1 MVSRSFNAAL
11 VGALIALTVAV
22 TPASAARVTTLHVSP
37 SGSGTTCVEYTP
49 CSITRAQKKI
59 RDLAPSMH
67 DDIVV
72 SLDGGTYALNAP
84 LTFTKADSGTNG
96 HQVRWEAAPG
106 RTPVL
111 SGGVPI
117 AGWTRGAGNLWT
129 AKAPADLKTRQ
140 LYADGVRLTRA
151 GGTAPIDLTQ
161 TATGYTAAD
170 TSMASWRNPGSLE
183 FVFGDG
189 HGSWSEPRC
198 AVAGISGTAI
208 TMRQPCWDNMD
219 LPDGPRGPYGDNP
232 HGGFPTF
239 PTDARPSRIENALEL
254 ISDGE
259 WYLDDTT
266 HVLHYQAKAG
276 EDPRRMRF
284 TAAKLDGLVRTTTTA
299 DAPLHDVTFQGLE
312 FAYSTWLR
320 PASDEGFVELQANV
334 TITGVGGS
342 KSQGLC
348 GYSEPKGTC
357 PYASWTRPD
366 AAVDLTGTKNVKFLG
381 NTFRHLGGAGLG
393 FQHGVAGNLVR
404 GNTFTDISGI
414 GILLGA
420 VDDPQPAENA
430 IASGNTIDNNYLHHT
445 GVEFTGA
452 PSIVNGYSRGTSITH
467 NEIADVPYSG
477 ISSGWGGW
485 RTNSTFPDENPN
497 INGDNVI
504 SSNLVYRDMLVR
516 YDGGAVYTNGPQGRS
531 YEHGLTVQGNVNFS
545 GAKTANVV
553 YNDEGG
559 DYVTITGNV
568 QYNDTGGFN
577 GGCST
582 TGHLRRKDNYRVGT
596 MNSFGCAPGPVGVED
611 LGGNRLIGQNPQAG
625 EVPNAVFAAAGLQGE
640 YRNLTTRR
648 PPVVALAS
656 PMCTDDILISGSGF
670 TELSKV
676 TIGGQEVRPVTFVSS
691 NHLAVKLP
699 TGSVG
704 GAVSVTTLAGTS
716 AVDVDATTTLC
727 RGLSTAFGNVGVTS
741 DGNTGPGNVDGFGY
755 TYSAEALAT
764 KGVVPGGPVRW
775 QGITYTWPTAS
786 PGTPNNALAAGQT
799 VGLIGSSSTLGFLL
813 TSTYATSGTGTVNYT
828 DGTTQDY
835 TVGAPSWAEAPPDGI
850 TPVITMPYRN
860 TPNNGRDNRNVYIFA
875 AEVKLDPAKT
885 VKSVKLPVVG
895 SEVGV
900 NVPALHIFAV
910 ALADS
915 PNLAL
920 HKPAVSSSEAF
931 GGAAARVVDGDTNGV
946 FYNNSVSH
954 TDENQYA
961 WWQVDLGASAP
972 ISTVNVWNRTDCC
985 TSRLDDHWT
994 FVSEHPFDTSL
1005 TPEQQAA
1012 KPGVWSSH
1020 HTGPAPVVSVEK
1032 PGANGRYVM
1041 VQLSKKDYL
1050 TLAEVEVYGGK
1061 PVPDG
1066 DWVGTW
1072 GTAQAAPIVGSQGWF
1087 TNETI
1092 RSVVHTSVGGP
1103 AARVRFSNKFG
1114 TGPLVLD
1121 HTSIALRANATD
1133 AAAVEGSV
1141 RALTF
1146 SGRTGVTIPAG
1157 GEVQSDPLDFAVPED
1172 ADLLVSTH
1180 SSYAAGPVSYH
1191 PSAQQTSF
1199 LSNAGDFTMDTS
1211 GAKFDRKTG
1220 SWFYV
1225 EEVDVHGSSAKG
1237 TVVALGDSITDGG
1250 YSTTDAN
1257 HRWPDYLADR
1267 INQLPATSKLGVV
1280 NSGISANRVLLDGG
1294 ELAYGRS
1301 ALARLD
1307 DDVLNRTAVRSV
1319 ILLEGV
1325 NDLHQDP
1332 RQPDPEKYIAGYRDL
1347 VARMHAKGIKV
1358 FGATIM
1364 PIKGWGPYNESMEA
1378 TRGAVNQFIRTGG
1391 LFDGVLDFDAALRDP
1406 QDPLRLKAEFDS
1418 GDHLHPSDAGN
1429 AALAAAVDPGV
1440 L

>member
-1 MVSRSFNAAL
+1 MVSRSFSAVLAGAL
-11 VGALIALTVAV
+11 VALAVAA
-22 TPASAARVTTLHVSP
+22 TPAAAAQTTTLHVSP
-37 SGSGTTCVEYTP
+37 GGGGSQCTDRSP
-49 CSITRAQKKI
+49 CSITRAQQ
-59 RDLAPSMH
+59 RVRELAPSMRG
-67 DDIVV
+67 DLVV
-72 SLDGGTYALNAP
+72 SLEGGTYQLASQ
-84 LTFTKADSGTNG
+84 LTFTAADSGTRG
-96 HQVRWEAAPG
+96 HRVRWEAAGG

-111 SGGVPI
+111 SGGVPVS
-117 AGWTRGAGNLWT
+117 GWTKGTGNLWS
-129 AKAPADLKTRQ
+129 AKAPKDLKTRQ
-140 LYADGVRLTRA
+140 LYADGTRLTRA
-151 GGTAPIDLTQ
+151 SGPAPVDLTQ

-183 FVFGDG
+183 FVFADG

-198 AVAGISGTAI
+198 AVAGISGTAV
-208 TMRQPCWDNMD
+208 TMRQPCWDNLD

-239 PTDARPSRIENALEL
+239 PTDAKPSLVENAFEL

-266 HVLHYQAKAG
+266 HVLYYQARQG
-276 EDPRRMRF
+276 EDPRRMSF

-299 DAPLHDVTFQGLE
+299 ATPLHDVTFQGLE

-320 PASDEGFVELQANV
+320 PASDEGFVEMQANF

-348 GYSEPKGTC
+348 NYSEPKGTC
-357 PYASWTRPD
+357 PFAAWTRPD
-366 AAVDLTGTKNVKFLG
+366 AAVDLTGTKNVSFLD
-381 NTFRHLGGAGLG
+381 NTFQHLGGAGLG
-393 FQHGVAGNLVR
+393 FQHGVTGNLVR
-404 GNTFTDISGI
+404 GNTVTDVSGI

-420 VDDPQPAENA
+420 VDDPQATGDAFPT
-430 IASGNTIDNNYLHHT
+430 GNTIDNNRVHHT

-452 PSIVNGYSRGTSITH
+452 PAIVNGYSRGTSITH
-467 NEIADVPYSG
+467 NEITDVPYSG

-497 INGDNVI
+497 NNGDNTI
-504 SSNLVYRDMLVR
+504 SYNLVYRDMLVR
-516 YDGGAVYTNGPQGRS
+516 YDGGAVYTSGPQGKS

-545 GAKTANVV
+545 GRKTANSI

-568 QYNDTGGFN
+568 QYNDNGGFN

-596 MNSFGCAPGPVGVED
+596 MNSFGCAPAPVGVED
-611 LGGNRLIGQNPQAG
+611 LGGNKLIGQNPQAG
-625 EVPNAVFAAAGLQGE
+625 EVPNAVFAAAGLQGK
-640 YRNLTTRR
+640 YRELTTKRA
-648 PPVVALAS
+648 PVVALAS
-656 PMCTDDILISGSGF
+656 PTCTDDILISGSGF
-670 TELSKV
+670 TPQAKV
-676 TIGGQEVRPVTFVSS
+676 TVAGRQVRPVTFVSS
-691 NHLAVKLP
+691 NHLTVKLP
-699 TGSVG
+699 KDSGG
-704 GAVSVTTLAGTS
+704 GAVSVTTRAGTS

-727 RGLSTAFGNVGVTS
+727 RGLSTTASNVGVTN

-775 QGITYTWPTAS
+775 NGITYTWPTAS
-786 PGTPNNALAAGQT
+786 PGTPNNTLAAGQT
-799 VGLIGSSSTLGFLL
+799 VGLIGSSPTLGFLL

-828 DGTTQDY
+828 DGTTMDY
-835 TVGAPSWAEAPPDGI
+835 TIGAPSWAEAPPDGH

-860 TPNNGRDNRNVYIFA
+860 TPNNGRDTRNVYIFA

-900 NVPALHIFAV
+900 DVPALHIFAM
-910 ALADS
+910 ALAGS
-915 PNLAL
+915 PNLAQG
-920 HKPAVSSSEAF
+920 KPAVSSSEAY
-931 GGAAARVVDGDTNGV
+931 GGAASRVVDGDTNGV
-946 FYNNSVSH
+946 FNNNSVSH
-954 TDENQYA
+954 TDENEYA
-961 WWQVDLGASAP
+961 WWQVDLGASSP
-972 ISTVNVWNRTDCC
+972 LSTVNVWNRTDCC
-985 TSRLDDHWT
+985 TQRLDDHWT
-994 FVSEHPFDTSL
+994 FVSDQPFDTSL
-1005 TPEQQAA
+1005 TPTQQAA

-1020 HTGPAPVVSVEK
+1020 RTGPAPVVTVEK
-1032 PGANGRYVM
+1032 PGVTGRYVM

-1061 PVPDG
+1061 PAPAG

-1087 TNETI
+1087 TGETI
-1092 RSVVHTSVGGP
+1092 RSVVHTSVGGT

-1121 HTSIALRANATD
+1121 HTSIALRANAD
-1133 AAAVEGSV
+1133 NADAVEGSV
-1141 RALTF
+1141 RPLTF
-1146 SGRTGVTIPAG
+1146 SGRQNVSIPAG
-1157 GEVQSDPLDFAVPED
+1157 AEIQSDPLDFTVPED
-1172 ADLLVSTH
+1172 ADLLISTH
-1180 SSYAAGPVSYH
+1180 STYAAGPVSYH

-1211 GAKFDRKTG
+1211 GAKFDRRTG

-1225 EEVDVHGSSAKG
+1225 EEVDVRDSRAKG

-1267 INQLPATSKLGVV
+1267 LEQLPAASRLGVV

-1294 ELAYGRS
+1294 EPAYGRS

-1307 DDVLNRTAVRSV
+1307 DDVLNRTNVRTV
-1319 ILLEGV
+1319 ILYEGV

-1332 RQPDPEKYIAGYRDL
+1332 RQADPQKFIAGYQEL
-1347 VARMHAKGIKV
+1347 VARMHAKGIRV
-1358 FGATIM
+1358 LGATIT
-1364 PIKGWGPYNESMEA
+1364 PIKGWGAYTDGMEA
-1378 TRGAVNQFIRTGG
+1378 TRGAINEFIRTGG
-1391 LFDGVLDFDAALRDP
+1391 LYDGVLDFDAALRDP

-1429 AALAAAVDPGV
+1429 AALAAVVD
-1440 L
+1440 LSTL